1 MSKRIVVLLCI
12 IAGLL
17 AACAANRSAAPQQ
30 PESDGNQYAMP
41 LNQAQPGAVAAAP
54 TAGTI
59 DNLRYANESG
69 ADDQRAAQDRIILK
83 SASLQIVVDDATATL
98 ASITQMATDLGGW
111 VVNSSTSQVLLASG
125 DKVARGN
132 ITVRVP
138 AAKLD
143 DALNRIK
150 SGAGTVNNESVSGQ
164 DVTQEYVDL
173 TSRLKNLQAAEEQLR
188 AIMTDAKKTEDV
200 LNVYNQLVSVR
211 GDIETTKGQIQY
223 YDEASAYSS
232 IAVDVTP
239 KAIET
244 PIQIAGWNPGRTAQD
259 ALSTLVNVLHL
270 IADLLI
276 TVALLVL
283 PLGLLIGIP
292 LYLLYRVGRRM
303 GRRPARTAVTETPGT

>member
-1 MSKRIVVLLCI
+1 MSKRIAVVLCI
-12 IAGLL
+12 IVGLL
-17 AACAANRSAAPQQ
+17 AACGARGSTAPQQ
-30 PESDGNQYAMP
+30 PPSDGNQYSTP
-41 LNQAQPGAVAAAP
+41 LNQEQSGAVADAP
-54 TAGTI
+54 ASG
-59 DNLRYANESG
+59 DVDALRYANEP

-83 SASLQIVVDDATATL
+83 SASLQIVVDDAAATL
-98 ASITQMATDLGGW
+98 ASITRMATDLGGW
-111 VVNSSTSQVLLASG
+111 VVSSSTSQVLLASG

-150 SGAGTVNNESVSGQ
+150 SGAGAVNNESVSGQ
-164 DVTQEYVDL
+164 DVTQQYVDL

-188 AIMTDAKKTEDV
+188 SIMTDAKKTEDV

-211 GDIETTKGQIQY
+211 GEIETTKGQIQY

-232 IAVDVTP
+232 ITVDVTP

-244 PIQIAGWNPGRTAQD
+244 PIQIAGWSPGRTAQD
-259 ALSTLVNVLHL
+259 ALSTLVNALHL

-283 PLGLLIGIP
+283 PLGLLVGIP
-292 LYLLYRVGRRM
+292 LYLLYRVARRM
-303 GRRPARTAVTETPGT
+303 GRRPARTPVTETPGS

>member
-1 MSKRIVVLLCI
+1 MSRRTIVVLCI
-12 IAGLL
+12 TIALL
-17 AACAANRSAAPQQ
+17 AACASAGSALPSQ
-30 PESDGNQYAMP
+30 PVSGQAAVPPNAQVAQGGDADLSGADGT
-41 LNQAQPGAVAAAP
+41 V
-54 TAGTI
+54 
-59 DNLRYANESG
+59 DSLRYANEP
-69 ADDQRAAQDRIILK
+69 ADDQRTAQDRIILK
-83 SASLQIVVDDATATL
+83 SASLQIVVDDAA
-98 ASITQMATDLGGW
+98 ASLTSIAQMAADLGGW

-143 DALNRIK
+143 DAMNRIK
-150 SGAGTVNNESVSGQ
+150 SGAGTVNSESVSGQ
-164 DVTQEYVDL
+164 DVTQQYVDL

-188 AIMTDAKKTEDV
+188 SIMTDARKTEDV
-200 LNVYNQLVSVR
+200 LNVYDQLVKVR

-244 PIQIAGWNPGRTAQD
+244 PIQIAGWSPGRTAQD
-259 ALSTLVNVLHL
+259 ALSTLVNALHF

-276 TVALLVL
+276 TFALLVL
-283 PLGLLIGIP
+283 PLALLAGIP
-292 LYLLYRVGRRM
+292 LYVLYRLARRA
-303 GRRPARTAVTETPGT
+303 GRRPEQAPAVTETRGS